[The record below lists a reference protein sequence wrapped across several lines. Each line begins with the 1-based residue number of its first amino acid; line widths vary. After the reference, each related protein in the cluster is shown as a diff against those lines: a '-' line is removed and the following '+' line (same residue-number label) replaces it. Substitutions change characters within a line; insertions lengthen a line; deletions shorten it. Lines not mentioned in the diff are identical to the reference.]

1 LPIPSREANVLAV
14 AKATDGTAELRI
26 IRRSDQN
33 FSFEI
38 VAWTNFEDAGGG
50 AHHVWHTFHP
60 ELAVITDSF
69 EAAVAAALADAR
81 ARMLPVGPFSRVDG
95 KSRT

>member
-1 LPIPSREANVLAV
+1 LPIPPREANVLAV
-14 AKATDGTAELRI
+14 ATAIDGTAELRI
-26 IRRSDQN
+26 IRRSDQK

-69 EAAVAAALADAR
+69 ETAVAAALADVR
-81 ARMLPVGPFSRVDG
+81 SRMLPVGPLSGVDG
-95 KSRT
+95 KSKP